1 MDEPILNRLVGILRE
16 FQNENVTLKLF
27 YEEKKLKFF
36 MTNLPPRQ
44 HKGSNRRINNAIPLN
59 ELRQTSTPTK
69 SKKRKRKESIS
80 RQSTPTPEKV
90 RENYDENPLEP
101 TLLDDE
107 RDEDQS
113 KYEQNDEELHYSIPT
128 ENRFNA
134 LLKKMDDKNDK
145 NDTNTKEDL
154 NQRKMKTKTKSEYWQ
169 KCSKFKEKAYRIKY
183 GQSTIGLGCIECN
196 EYLDEDHENKK
207 ICFPETR
214 ECTKIH
220 RHEHTD
226 WSETESDESNQENDK
241 EKD

>member
-1 MDEPILNRLVGILRE
+1 MDEQILNRLVDILRE
-16 FQNENVTLKLF
+16 FKDENVTLKLF

-69 SKKRKRKESIS
+69 SNKRKRKESIS

-90 RENYDENPLEP
+90 RENYDENLLEP

-107 RDEDQS
+107 RDEE
-113 KYEQNDEELHYSIPT
+113 YEQNEEELHYSIPT

-134 LLKKMDDKNDK
+134 LLKKMDDKDDKNDK

-154 NQRKMKTKTKSEYWQ
+154 NQRKMETKTKSKYW
-169 KCSKFKEKAYRIKY
+169 KRCPNFRPKY
-183 GQSTIGLGCIECN
+183 NERVVKKSCVECD
-196 EYLDEDHENKK
+196 EVWDDEDSKNYE
-207 ICFPETR
+207 ICWR
-214 ECTKIH
+214 GKDCTKIH
-220 RHEHTD
+220 SHEHTD
-226 WSETESDESNQENDK
+226 ESETESDESEQENDK

>member
-1 MDEPILNRLVGILRE
+1 MDEQILNRLVGVLRE
-16 FQNENVTLKLF
+16 FKDENVTLKLF

-44 HKGSNRRINNAIPLN
+44 HKRTNRRINNAIPLN

-69 SKKRKRKESIS
+69 SNKRKRKESIS

-90 RENYDENPLEP
+90 RENYDENLLEP

-113 KYEQNDEELHYSIPT
+113 EYEQNDELHYSIPT

-145 NDTNTKEDL
+145 INTNTKEDI
-154 NQRKMKTKTKSEYWQ
+154 NQRKKKTKTKSEYW
-169 KCSKFKEKAYRIKY
+169 KTCSKFINKTYGRDLKYSNSYRKDE
-183 GQSTIGLGCIECN
+183 GCMECA
-196 EYLDEDHENKK
+196 EWGEDDDEG
-207 ICFPETR
+207 CYWCPR
-214 ECTKIH
+214 ECTEIH

-226 WSETESDESNQENDK
+226 ESETESDESEQENDK

>member
-1 MDEPILNRLVGILRE
+1 MDEQILNRLVDILRE
-16 FQNENVTLKLF
+16 FKDENVTLKLF

-69 SKKRKRKESIS
+69 SNKRKRNESIS

-90 RENYDENPLEP
+90 RENYDENLLEP

-113 KYEQNDEELHYSIPT
+113 EYEQNDELHYSIPT

-145 NDTNTKEDL
+145 INTNTKEDI
-154 NQRKMKTKTKSEYWQ
+154 NQRKKKTKTKSEYW
-169 KCSKFKEKAYRIKY
+169 KTCSKFINKTYGYDLKYSNSYRKDEGCMECAEHIEK
-183 GQSTIGLGCIECN
+183 GWGEDDDEGCYWC
-196 EYLDEDHENKK
+196 
-207 ICFPETR
+207 PR
-214 ECTKIH
+214 ECTDIH

-226 WSETESDESNQENDK
+226 ESEVEFSV
-241 EKD
+241 

>member
-1 MDEPILNRLVGILRE
+1 MG
-16 FQNENVTLKLF
+16 
-27 YEEKKLKFF
+27 FF
-36 MTNLPPRQ
+36 MTNLPLRQ

-90 RENYDENPLEP
+90 HENYNENPLEP
-101 TLLDDE
+101 TLLDNE

-145 NDTNTKEDL
+145 KDTNTKEDL
-154 NQRKMKTKTKSEYWQ
+154 NQRKMKTKTKFEHWQ
-169 KCSKFKEKAYRIKY
+169 TCSKFRDKWHRQKY
-183 GQSTIGLGCIECN
+183 NQGCIECI
-196 EYLDEDHENKK
+196 EYMDDEDDEDWKNKK
-207 ICFPETR
+207 ICWPDLR
-214 ECTKIH
+214 ECTNIH

-226 WSETESDESNQENDK
+226 CSETES
-241 EKD
+241 EKRTRK

>member
-1 MDEPILNRLVGILRE
+1 MDKAILNCLVGILRE
-16 FQNENVTLKLF
+16 FKSENVTLKLF

-69 SKKRKRKESIS
+69 SNKRKRKESIS

-90 RENYDENPLEP
+90 RENYDENLLEP

-107 RDEDQS
+107 RDEE
-113 KYEQNDEELHYSIPT
+113 YEQNEEELHYSIPT

-134 LLKKMDDKNDK
+134 LLKKMDDKNNK

-169 KCSKFKEKAYRIKY
+169 TCSKYKWFR
-183 GQSTIGLGCIECN
+183 QNNNQGCIECN
-196 EYLDEDHENKK
+196 EYLDDLDWIKK
-207 ICFPETR
+207 NRCFPATR

-226 WSETESDESNQENDK
+226 WSETESDKSEQENDK

>member
-1 MDEPILNRLVGILRE
+1 
-16 FQNENVTLKLF
+16 
-27 YEEKKLKFF
+27 

-44 HKGSNRRINNAIPLN
+44 HKGSNRRYNAIPLN

-90 RENYDENPLEP
+90 RENFDENPLEP

-107 RDEDQS
+107 RDADQS
-113 KYEQNDEELHYSIPT
+113 EYEQNEEELHYSIPT

-134 LLKKMDDKNDK
+134 LLKKMDDKDDK

-154 NQRKMKTKTKSEYWQ
+154 NQRKMETKTKSKYWKRCSNFRFYSQ
-169 KCSKFKEKAYRIKY
+169 KYNQY
-183 GQSTIGLGCIECN
+183 CIECD
-196 EYLDEDHENKK
+196 EVWDDEDCKNYK
-207 ICFPETR
+207 ICR
-214 ECTKIH
+214 RGKDCTKIH
-220 RHEHTD
+220 SHEHTD
-226 WSETESDESNQENDK
+226 ESETESDESEQENDK